1 MEDIPR
7 DVQKELERYKAPKKN
22 RKARHWTLLFVGDL
36 GEVITIRKFKG
47 LMFLVIFIMV
57 VSLSAAVSIYMVY
70 KKPFK
75 ENRRLEAALTES
87 ARQVRVLGE
96 ERDLLLTRLGIVESR
111 LKKSQAPDS
120 VEAVGDQVVSKT
132 PMPAGVVKPSAVVA
146 AAEPETRKRQPQPA
160 PPEKPEVTL
169 SPVAASEA
177 QPEVKPEIEID
188 VRDFQIRHDPV
199 QKLLSVQFR
208 LKNVNV
214 AAGAVS
220 GRTFV
225 VLENDQDDAA
235 GILTFPRVMLV
246 DGKPGRIHLGRYFS
260 ISRFNI
266 VKFNSAYEDSP
277 GPFNSATVFVYSGA
291 GDLLLEKRFSIENPF
306 KETVPSAP
314 ETDANPAEASG
325 EPNNAQEGYEPNNTI
340 LNN

>member
-7 DVQKELERYKAPKKN
+7 DVQKELESYTAPKRN
-22 RKARHWTLLFVGDL
+22 RKARHWTLLFVGDQ

-47 LMFLVIFIMV
+47 LMFLAIFIMIV
-57 VSLSAAVSIYMVY
+57 ALSAAVSIYMVY
-70 KKPFK
+70 KKPFE

-96 ERDLLLTRLGIVESR
+96 DRDLLLTRLGIVESR
-111 LKKSQAPDS
+111 LKKSQAPEP
-120 VEAVGDQVVSKT
+120 VEAPGDQAVLET
-132 PMPAGVVKPSAVVA
+132 PMPPSEEEPPEAVVA
-146 AAEPETRKRQPQPA
+146 AAPEARQLQPQPV
-160 PPEKPEVTL
+160 PPVKPEVPL
-169 SPVAASEA
+169 PPVVASEA
-177 QPEVKPEIEID
+177 KPEVKPEIKID
-188 VRDFQIRHDPV
+188 VRDFQVRHDPE
-199 QKLLSVQFR
+199 QKLLNVQFR

-214 AAGAVS
+214 EAGAVS

-225 VLENDQDDAA
+225 VLENNLDDET
-235 GILTFPRVMLV
+235 GILTFPKVRLV
-246 DGKPGRIHLGRYFS
+246 NGKPGRIHLGRYFS

-277 GPFNSATVFVYSGA
+277 RPFNSATVFVYSGA

-306 KETVPSAP
+306 KETVSTTP
-314 ETDANPAEASG
+314 ETDEKPAEESG
-325 EPNNAQEGYEPNNTI
+325 EPNNDQEGLELNNTI